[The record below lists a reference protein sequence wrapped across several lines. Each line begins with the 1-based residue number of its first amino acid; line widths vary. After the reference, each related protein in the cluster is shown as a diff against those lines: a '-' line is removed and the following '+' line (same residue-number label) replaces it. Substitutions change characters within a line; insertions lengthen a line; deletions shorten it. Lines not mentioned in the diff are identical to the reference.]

1 MQLKTCLVYKFVFLL
16 FNIRF
21 SSLEQTNKL
30 DCADENCTVPI
41 GRGKAEVTISRNM
54 EGFLSMKPG
63 EEAQIFGVFGKELF
77 LIETNDENDKRRGF
91 VPQRLFRELRLKKKG
106 LVKSNVTALQRPR
119 LSQMKSNEVKDETEK
134 QVEEILEQKKVEVV
148 DQTASNESDV
158 PEEQIVEG
166 RTAAG
171 QLVIGKV
178 TPKPNLELQ
187 SENEET
193 EEDEED
199 ENDVDGEEDGDDET
213 NTEEEETDSTETP
226 EPSLIEN
233 IAKFFTGSDD
243 DDTENKEESE
253 TKSEANETE
262 NESLNSESIT
272 VETAN
277 LVQNDTIQDPPSDSS
292 NPSENIDKV
301 SQDST
306 KVEQSNDLKLETPSK
321 IIETTTPIPDLNE
334 IEQPPVD
341 ELILTTPTPP
351 PKEEEQTQKVEETK
365 SEPELLKN
373 NETVSD
379 PVTNSTEPDMGTP
392 EFKPIPDENMIESN
406 LSAEEPKIQ
415 EIVSQE
421 TAKSKDTVSKIPITP
436 PPPLLGLMKN
446 KVIKENVQKK
456 DDAGQEEKKDSVEKP
471 VKEESLE
478 LNSKPASVVTEAP
491 LKEEIKPIVDT
502 PIEEK
507 LSESE
512 ITPQNSEEV
521 KNEPVEPKNSEEAK
535 EETKPE
541 TETNKIENPTQ
552 NEKSSNEESKPEI
565 EINEVKSPEST
576 QEELKPEEKTEEK
589 QEEIPK
595 STVGESKI
603 ESPLEESSFKLDIDT
618 YGNPQPSLKPV
629 EQLEVSTEANVK
641 IDNKL
646 DLEDNKSKT
655 VKLEPVDEKPSQEPS
670 EPTINENKPET
681 VTTQPESHHHFH
693 YHPNYNHDANEK
705 HDHNHDH
712 DHHSKEKDNDFQK
725 KREAIK
731 SLLESEAPKHGSE
744 IDSSETK
751 EPGKTKQGIPSV
763 VEVKRNGKV
772 VTPKDADQT
781 RDESN
786 PHSGEYC
793 EASGGSCPAES
804 GTFSNLFNMFGLDFL
819 LHNDYLIVF
828 AQKAV
833 EMVDLIIYLSVTA
846 AAVTFFLLMH
856 SCVKR
861 CTKESPLLERINLLE
876 RSLMTSVKENATIK
890 NELAETKGKL
900 HQIEDNS
907 FGSNEMV
914 RDLRQNLDDSE
925 HIRYQLQQQVNIL
938 EQELQKSAEAGTEL
952 NKMLS
957 DLLNSQTGSES
968 ILQSVEQLQKQLDEQ
983 QLTIESMTEALS
995 SKSRENSELQV
1006 QLSEISSKLGHEV
1019 KSLKARNDDV
1029 ELEKVCI
1036 ENELKNLKKTFDE
1049 KIDAIE
1055 KSKLEEIERIKQKLA
1070 RKEKETLELHQK
1082 YRTSEAKIQ
1091 ALNEMINEN
1100 KTNGGDAVDFS
1111 DSIDAKAE
1119 LILVTKERDT
1129 LKEQLNSEM
1138 NSKKSMESYVK
1149 SVGEEIQNLKKEFSV
1164 AEKEKLEAQ
1173 TRLDVLSTYF
1183 RQKESELQRE
1193 LSMKEALWM
1202 QQQGETTTTVER
1214 VKSMQEEIQQLKSQ
1228 NDSLKAE
1235 ILAQDTAYKA
1245 QTVTL
1250 ENKAHEAWLNARQS
1264 ERKVEELRQ
1273 EATILRRRLTT
1284 MAELQPGSANNSI
1297 NTSTNIVDGASGMPS
1312 LNSVPS
1318 PLRVESPNSP
1328 LMIPGIPPP
1337 PFLPGQYMPPHGP
1350 LPAGLPGVPPLPFIP
1365 PPIGQAPLGR
1375 LISPPPP
1382 NRGAYSPSLI
1392 DDRDRYSPDSRYNDD
1407 YSVISTRYDT
1417 ETDFSPP
1424 PSPPKYS
1431 RNTSSGYSRQ
1441 NGSKAYSPTSP
1452 QMNGRHNNS
1461 SSNRN
1466 KSNKG
1471 TNLSDSSSSSS
1482 SECGFNSS
1490 GSQDSIVG
1498 SGSRKGHGKI

>member
-119 LSQMKSNEVKDETEK
+119 LSQMKSNEVKGETEK

-148 DQTASNESDV
+148 DQAASNESDV

-178 TPKPNLELQ
+178 ETPKPNLALQ
-187 SENEET
+187 VEDEET

-213 NTEEEETDSTETP
+213 NTEEETDSTETP

-243 DDTENKEESE
+243 DDTENREESE
-253 TKSEANETE
+253 KKSEANETE
-262 NESLNSESIT
+262 NESLNSESIK

-277 LVQNDTIQDPPSDSS
+277 LVQNDTTIEDS
-292 NPSENIDKV
+292 PTEKTSEDIDEV

-321 IIETTTPIPDLNE
+321 NIETTTPIPDLNE
-334 IEQPPVD
+334 IEQPPVN

-365 SEPELLKN
+365 SEPELLKM

-379 PVTNSTEPDMGTP
+379 PITNSTEPDMGTP
-392 EFKPIPDENMIESN
+392 EFKPIPEGNKIESN
-406 LSAEEPKIQ
+406 SSAEEPKIQ
-415 EIVSQE
+415 EVVGQE
-421 TAKSKDTVSKIPITP
+421 TTKSKDTVSKLPITP

-446 KVIKENVQKK
+446 KIIKENVQKK
-456 DDAGQEEKKDSVEKP
+456 DDAGQDEKKHTVEKP

-478 LNSKPASVVTEAP
+478 LNSKPASVEVDPKEINEIVNEVVTEAP
-491 LKEEIKPIVDT
+491 LKEEIKPIVET

-507 LSESE
+507 PSESE
-512 ITPQNSEEV
+512 IMPQNSEEE
-521 KNEPVEPKNSEEAK
+521 KKELVEPQNLEKAK
-535 EETKPE
+535 EDTKPE
-541 TETNKIENPTQ
+541 IETNKIENPTQ
-552 NEKSSNEESKPEI
+552 NEKSSNEESKPEM
-565 EINEVKSPEST
+565 EINEVKPAEST
-576 QEELKPEEKTEEK
+576 QEELKPDEKK
-589 QEEIPK
+589 EEIPK
-595 STVGESKI
+595 STVDESKI
-603 ESPLEESSFKLDIDT
+603 ESPPEESSFKLDIDT
-618 YGNPQPSLKPV
+618 YGNPQPPLKPV
-629 EQLEVSTEANVK
+629 EQPDVSTEANVK

-646 DLEDNKSKT
+646 DLEDNKSET
-655 VKLEPVDEKPSQEPS
+655 VKLDPVVEKPSQEPA
-670 EPTINENKPET
+670 INENKPET
-681 VTTQPESHHHFH
+681 VTTEPENHHHFH

-705 HDHNHDH
+705 HDHSHH
-712 DHHSKEKDNDFQK
+712 DHHSNEKDNDFQK

-744 IDSSETK
+744 IDSTETK
-751 EPGKTKQGIPSV
+751 EPGKPKQGIPSV

-772 VTPKDADQT
+772 VTPKDAEQT
-781 RDESN
+781 KDESN

-804 GTFSNLFNMFGLDFL
+804 GTFSNWFNMFGLDFL

-861 CTKESPLLERINLLE
+861 CMKESPLLERINLLE

-1119 LILVTKERDT
+1119 LILVAKERDT

-1149 SVGEEIQNLKKEFSV
+1149 NVGEEIQNLKKEFSL

-1214 VKSMQEEIQQLKSQ
+1214 VKAMQEEIQQLKSQ

-1284 MAELQPGSANNSI
+1284 MAEFQPGSANNSI
-1297 NTSTNIVDGASGMPS
+1297 NTSTNIVDGASGMPN

-1461 SSNRN
+1461 SSNRT

-1471 TNLSDSSSSSS
+1471 
-1482 SECGFNSS
+1482 GFNSS